1 MIRYK
6 SSRQL
11 SISEFKMPFEAKL
24 DENNRWVILIKH
36 IMKTDDRGVIEMI
49 QENPYMQ
56 YFLGLEAF
64 TYEQVMTPS
73 LLVSIRKRIDLDV
86 FESLTDDLIRK
97 GLKLKAGAKQEEAD
111 TVTKDDE
118 DEDGDDHDDDPHP
131 GNKGKLQMDA
141 TVCDADIKYPTDLDL
156 LNESRQKAEEL
167 IDELCLKL
175 GVQDKPR
182 TYRRA
187 ARKEFLNVSKMKR
200 KPANVLR
207 KAIRKQINYLKRDV
221 RIINKMLDTI
231 KDEPIPFERRQ
242 LKVFFCHPASAGT
255 TGDNVQEEEPSGR
268 MGQVI

>member
-24 DENNRWVILIKH
+24 DENNRWVVLSKIVPWEEFARLYYKNFKSNRGAPTKDARLVLGVIIIKH

-97 GLKLKAGAKQEEAD
+97 GLKLKAGVKPEEG
-111 TVTKDDE
+111 VTNVKDE
-118 DEDGDDHDDDPHP
+118 DNNDDDPHP
-131 GNKGKLQMDA
+131 GNRGKLQMDA

-182 TYRRA
+182 TYRRV

-221 RIINKMLDTI
+221 RTINGILDWTC
-231 KDEPIPFERRQ
+231 K
-242 LKVFFCHPASAGT
+242 L
-255 TGDNVQEEEPSGR
+255 N
-268 MGQVI
+268 

>member
-1 MIRYK
+1 MGDCQARF
-6 SSRQL
+6 RERLEVQFL
-11 SISEFKMPFEAKL
+11 RPT
-24 DENNRWVILIKH
+24 R
-36 IMKTDDRGVIEMI
+36 
-49 QENPYMQ
+49 Q

-86 FESLTDDLIRK
+86 FESMTNDLIRK
-97 GLKLKAGAKQEEAD
+97 GLKLKAGAKPEDVSNEI
-111 TVTKDDE
+111 KDDE
-118 DEDGDDHDDDPHP
+118 EDDPGPHP

-175 GVQDKPR
+175 GVQEKPR
-182 TYRRA
+182 TYRRI

-207 KAIRKQINYLKRDV
+207 KAIRKQINYLKRDI
-221 RIINKMLDTI
+221 RSINEMLDTI
-231 KDEPIPFERRQ
+231 KDEPIPFDR
-242 LKVFFCHPASAGT
+242 G
-255 TGDNVQEEEPSGR
+255 
-268 MGQVI
+268 

>member
-1 MIRYK
+1 MSIVLNTK
-6 SSRQL
+6 SRVMGDCQARFRERL
-11 SISEFKMPFEAKL
+11 EVQFLRPT
-24 DENNRWVILIKH
+24 R
-36 IMKTDDRGVIEMI
+36 
-49 QENPYMQ
+49 Q

-86 FESLTDDLIRK
+86 FESLTNDLIRK
-97 GLKLKAGAKQEEAD
+97 GLKLKAGAKPEDVSNEI
-111 TVTKDDE
+111 KDDE
-118 DEDGDDHDDDPHP
+118 EDDPGPHP

-175 GVQDKPR
+175 GVQEKPR
-182 TYRRA
+182 TYRRI

-207 KAIRKQINYLKRDV
+207 KAIRKQINYLKRDI
-221 RIINKMLDTI
+221 RSINEMLDTI
-231 KDEPIPFERRQ
+231 KDEPIPFDRGQ
-242 LKVFFCHPASAGT
+242 LKYFSLSGICWNNRRPCTGRGHIKLRIAS
-255 TGDNVQEEEPSGR
+255 
-268 MGQVI
+268 